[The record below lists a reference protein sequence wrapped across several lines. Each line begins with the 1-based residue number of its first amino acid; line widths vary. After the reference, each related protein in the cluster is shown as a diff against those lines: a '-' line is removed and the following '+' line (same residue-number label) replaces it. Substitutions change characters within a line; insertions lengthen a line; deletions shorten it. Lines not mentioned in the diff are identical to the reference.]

1 MKLEYLKKLLESKT
15 YNGESVIF
23 NTYTNCEFLIHQY
36 IHDIITKH
44 GYEYMFVEEVMDIPV
59 EVNNFLN
66 VGNDKYLYV
75 CYTDNDKELRRIQN
89 LKSTIL
95 VYTGK
100 KLKDFEDIEDYV
112 VDIPKLN
119 DNQIKDYVYSRG
131 VGINSKNLDYLIQ
144 ITNGDL
150 YRLEKELDRLELFE
164 EQIRN
169 SVFEKFV
176 SDNVFGDLE
185 NYNSFN
191 LIEAIM
197 KRQSQKALKIFQELK
212 DKGVND
218 MGLLTLLYNNVR
230 NVIKIQLSPNPTPE
244 NTGLNSNQFWAIKKN
259 TVGYYSK
266 DDLLYIF
273 GLLTDMD
280 RKIKTGEIPTDK
292 SFEYILSKI
301 LR

>member
-1 MKLEYLKKLLESKT
+1 MLEIMFWYLK
-15 YNGESVIF
+15 
-23 NTYTNCEFLIHQY
+23 
-36 IHDIITKH
+36 
-44 GYEYMFVEEVMDIPV
+44 
-59 EVNNFLN
+59 
-66 VGNDKYLYV
+66 
-75 CYTDNDKELRRIQN
+75 
-89 LKSTIL
+89 
-95 VYTGK
+95 
-100 KLKDFEDIEDYV
+100 
-112 VDIPKLN
+112 
-119 DNQIKDYVYSRG
+119 SR
-131 VGINSKNLDYLIQ
+131 
-144 ITNGDL
+144 T
-150 YRLEKELDRLELFE
+150 
-164 EQIRN
+164 
-169 SVFEKFV
+169 
-176 SDNVFGDLE
+176 
-185 NYNSFN
+185 FN

-212 DKGVND
+212 DKGIND

-244 NTGLNSNQFWAIKKN
+244 NTGLKSNQFWAIKKN